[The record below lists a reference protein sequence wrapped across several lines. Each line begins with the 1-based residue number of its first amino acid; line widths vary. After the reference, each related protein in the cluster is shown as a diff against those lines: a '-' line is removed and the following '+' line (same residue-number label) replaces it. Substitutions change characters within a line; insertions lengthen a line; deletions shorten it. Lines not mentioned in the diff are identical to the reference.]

1 MGALFETLY
10 DVLFQPRTAMRQ
22 IAADRKLGQAL
33 AVVLLSVIIPVWAV
47 YFGLKTAGMQHAFGV
62 LVILQLVGSVAVWIM
77 GAGLWHLIAEM
88 AGGKGT
94 AVGLLSALG
103 FAHLPR
109 IFIVPLWVAAALMP
123 TGGRPFIMGL
133 TGLIIAGWVLYLD
146 VTALK
151 EAHDLSAA
159 KAILVL
165 LAPPLAIFAVIAAV
179 MIFMGNAFMKMP
191 GFPS

>member
-1 MGALFETLY
+1 MGSFFETLY

-22 IAADRKLGQAL
+22 IAADKQLGQAL

-62 LVILQLVGSVAVWIM
+62 FVILQLVGSVAAWIM
-77 GAGLWHLIAEM
+77 GAALWHLIAEM

-94 AVGLLSALG
+94 AVGLLAALG

-109 IFIVPLWVAAALMP
+109 IFIVPLWVVAALMP
-123 TGGRPFIMGL
+123 AGGRPLVMGM

-146 VTALK
+146 VAALK
-151 EAHDLSAA
+151 EAHELSTA
-159 KAILVL
+159 KALLVL

-179 MIFMGNAFMKMP
+179 TIFMGTAFIKMP
-191 GFPS
+191 FPA